1 MSLKRDIE
9 LLYEVG
15 CMRFIQRQWR
25 QFLNADFQNN
35 AEHSFRVMWLAY
47 IIASHEKVKDVG
59 KVLKM
64 ALVHDMSES
73 RSGDLHYVSRQYSS
87 RDESKAIQ
95 DTLGQTIL
103 EKELIELW
111 EEYEEKKTKEAQIV
125 KDADNLDVDLELKEQ
140 EERGHNLRKFFS
152 PIRLKV
158 KKSQLFTK
166 TAKKMWDEIQKSEVH
181 DWHFHA
187 RNRYNEG
194 DWKK

>member
-1 MSLKRDIE
+1 
-9 LLYEVG
+9 
-15 CMRFIQRQWR
+15 
-25 QFLNADFQNN
+25 
-35 AEHSFRVMWLAY
+35 
-47 IIASHEKVKDVG
+47 
-59 KVLKM
+59 
-64 ALVHDMSES
+64 MSES

-152 PIRLKV
+152 PIRCLLTH
-158 KKSQLFTK
+158 S
-166 TAKKMWDEIQKSEVH
+166 
-181 DWHFHA
+181 
-187 RNRYNEG
+187 
-194 DWKK
+194 